1 MKINTK
7 MIIGGGFL
15 SVIPVV
21 VSGIFL
27 ANIAINESRVA
38 LEEDAKQ
45 SLIAIRDITATE
57 ITNYIHTIEKEA
69 ASLSENL
76 MVVDAMNEFS
86 TAFSEYASNIPNS
99 ESAQQKNSVDNYYRQ
114 AFGQHFADLN
124 HNTQIDTAALLGSL
138 DKESIALQ
146 YDFISNNDSPLGS
159 KHQLNKPTRAS
170 SYANHHEKYHPVFRK
185 YIERFGFYDLFL
197 VDHRTGDIV
206 YSVFKELDY
215 ATSLIDGSYANSGIG
230 QAFRK
235 ANNADST
242 DFTGLTDFAPY
253 VPSYNAPASFI
264 ATPIYDKNT
273 KVGILILQMPIDN
286 INAVMTHNQDWKNS
300 GLGDSGE
307 SYLVGADFT
316 MRSNGRFL
324 LEDKTAYLDLM
335 THIGLPKKTI
345 EELDTKNTT
354 IGLQPV
360 QTAGTEAAL
369 SGEKGYAIFPDYRG
383 ISVLS
388 AYKPLNIGG
397 LQWAIMSEID
407 ETEAFAPVENIKSAI
422 TQTTLIILLIA
433 LATGP
438 LLGWLLASTVVGPIK
453 KFTQTIHLMADGEGD
468 LTQRLDDKG
477 TSELHELAMWL
488 NMFIGH
494 LDDTFSTLIKSAMR
508 LVPMSED
515 LAEGNMLIMDITDD
529 QNQQIKATENRL
541 VQVREATNKV
551 NEATDH
557 INQNS
562 QDSINVVHQGLEI
575 INTTNQRMEALEEII
590 IETSTAIDQLKNDN
604 EKIVGIIDFINTIA
618 DQTNLLALNAAI
630 EAARAGESGRG
641 FAVVADEVR
650 ALASRTSQATL
661 EISTMIETIKSG
673 TNNVVDAMEKGKHF
687 THECSESVTE
697 AKDIFSAIKKS
708 ITQIDGAVTD
718 ITVAAK
724 DQGDSFEQ
732 VSNDFKILDGQFGKS
747 RDASCIT
754 VQVGEDMSNMSMK
767 LHKMVNHFK
776 LTDQNWSTSRRSKVR
791 IALDEMKERHAATER
806 HATTNAE
813 RDDQHTSP

>member
-27 ANIAINESRVA
+27 ANIAINESRISI
-38 LEEDAKQ
+38 EEDAKQ
-45 SLIAIRDITATE
+45 SLIAIRDITATK
-57 ITNYIHTIEKEA
+57 IISYIETIENEVI
-69 ASLSENL
+69 SLSENL
-76 MVVDAMNEFS
+76 MVIDAMSEFS
-86 TAFSEYASNIPNS
+86 ASFTLYTNDLSSDDIAKRKS
-99 ESAQQKNSVDNYYRQ
+99 SVDNYYQ
-114 AFGQHFADLN
+114 QVFGQHFSELN
-124 HNTQIDTAALLGSL
+124 NTASTDISALLSPL

-146 YDFISNNDSPLGS
+146 YDFISNNEAALGN
-159 KHQLNKPTRAS
+159 KHLLDKPTLRS
-170 SYANHHEKYHPVFRK
+170 DYANFHAKYHPVFRK

-197 VDHRTGDIV
+197 VDHNSGDIV

-215 ATSLIDGSYANSGIG
+215 ATSLIDGPYANSGIG
-230 QAFRK
+230 EAFRK
-235 ANNADST
+235 ANNAGDT

-264 ATPIYDKNT
+264 ATPIFNKNK

-286 INAVMTHNQDWKNS
+286 INAVMTHNQNWKSS

-307 SYLVGADFT
+307 SYLVGSDFM
-316 MRSNGRFL
+316 MRSNGRFM
-324 LEDKTAYLDLM
+324 LEDKSAYLALM
-335 THIGLPKKTI
+335 QEIKLSPKTI
-345 EELDTKNTT
+345 EQLDTKNTT

-360 QTAGTEAAL
+360 QTIGTEAAL
-369 SGEKGYAIFPDYRG
+369 AGEKGYAIFPDYRG
-383 ISVLS
+383 IPVLS
-388 AYKPLNIGG
+388 AYKPLKIGG

-407 ETEAFAPVENIKSAI
+407 ESEAFAPVTRIKDSI
-422 TQTTLIILLIA
+422 TKTTLIILLLA

-438 LLGWLLASTVVGPIK
+438 LLGWLLAASVVRPIK
-453 KFTQTIHLMADGEGD
+453 KLTQTIHSMADGEGD

-477 TSELHELAMWL
+477 NSELHELAMWL
-488 NMFIGH
+488 NIFIGH
-494 LDDTFSTLIKSAMR
+494 LDETFSTLIKSAMR

-515 LAEGNMLIMDITDD
+515 LSEGNMLIMDITDD

-551 NEATDH
+551 NEATNH

-562 QDSINVVHQGLEI
+562 QDSIDVVHQGLDI
-575 INTTNQRMEALEEII
+575 INTTNQRMEALEAII
-590 IETSTAIDQLKNDN
+590 TETSQAIDQLKNDN

-661 EISTMIETIKSG
+661 EISTMIDTIKCG

-697 AKDIFSAIKKS
+697 AKNIFSAIKKS
-708 ITQIDGAVTD
+708 IAQIDGAVAD

-724 DQGDSFEQ
+724 DQGESFEQ

-747 RDASCIT
+747 KDASCIT

-767 LHKMVNHFK
+767 LHTMVNHFK

-791 IALDEMKERHAATER
+791 IALDEMKERHA
-806 HATTNAE
+806 TTDAE
-813 RDDQHTSP
+813 HGNQ